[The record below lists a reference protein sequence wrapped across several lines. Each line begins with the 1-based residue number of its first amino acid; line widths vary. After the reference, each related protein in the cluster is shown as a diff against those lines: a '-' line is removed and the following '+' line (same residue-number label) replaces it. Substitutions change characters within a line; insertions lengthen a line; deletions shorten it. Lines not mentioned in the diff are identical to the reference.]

1 MERGILI
8 KNPNGGIFMGKTEK
22 NNHGKVPKI
31 TEEEYAAYVNH
42 LREMSE
48 IKENDGA
55 GGESLIEDEN
65 KVK

>member
-1 MERGILI
+1 
-8 KNPNGGIFMGKTEK
+8 MGKTEK

-48 IKENDGA
+48 AKENDGA

>member
-1 MERGILI
+1 MS
-8 KNPNGGIFMGKTEK
+8 KTDK
-22 NNHGKVPKI
+22 NNHSKVPKI

-48 IKENDGA
+48 GKEDNGA
-55 GGESLIEDEN
+55 GVKGLSEDEN